1 MQKEVSPGGCRGRG
15 FDCAAAAA
23 EATMSQLIGSI
34 EKGVVPGRQVLKLP
48 WRAVVREVSLSMKV
62 VSELCCS

>member
-1 MQKEVSPGGCRGRG
+1 MQKEVSPGACRGRC
-15 FDCAAAAA
+15 FDCAAA